1 MKKLITFALVLAA
14 VVAASTLNVKIEI
27 KTNQAYACNSDN
39 C

>member
-1 MKKLITFALVLAA
+1 MKKIIAFAFVAAA
-14 VVAASTLNVKIEI
+14 VLAASTLNVKIEI